1 MSIDRIYQIV
11 GTSEP
16 TIIDYSEAEAVE
28 EVTPGILKYMAIGG
42 LVGILIVAAFIVIK
56 MMMDNTI
63 HSDDD
68 VEKYLQLP
76 VLAAVPY
83 FKEN

>member
-1 MSIDRIYQIV
+1 
-11 GTSEP
+11 
-16 TIIDYSEAEAVE
+16 
-28 EVTPGILKYMAIGG
+28 MAIGG
-42 LVGILIVAAFIVIK
+42 LVGILIVAAFIIIK